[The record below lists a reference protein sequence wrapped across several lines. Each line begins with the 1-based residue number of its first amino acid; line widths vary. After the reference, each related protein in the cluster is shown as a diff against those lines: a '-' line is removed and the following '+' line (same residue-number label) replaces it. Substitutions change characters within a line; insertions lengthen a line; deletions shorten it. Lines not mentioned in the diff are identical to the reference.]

1 MAAEKPPL
9 GQLPG
14 KAPRHYEGVILPHFI
29 LGPSD
34 WPWISLKRSTW
45 EAEAGGWRI
54 GSQPGLHGE
63 IKKQK
68 KPGALAHTC
77 NLSYLE
83 GRARRI

>member
-68 KPGALAHTC
+68 KARCTG
-77 NLSYLE
+77 SYL
-83 GRARRI
+83 